1 MPCAAHSLNLI
12 GVCAVESCVEATN
25 FFSLVQ
31 KLFTFFSASTSRWR
45 ILVQYLEG
53 EKRVLKCL
61 SDTRW
66 SARAEAT
73 KALSEGYDNI
83 RAALLHI
90 VQDPEQRADT
100 QQEANGLH
108 ISLSYLDTV
117 FMAVFWN
124 IILERF
130 NRVSMALQSAEIELG
145 TAVKLL
151 QLLQDFVSEL
161 RGNFDAIEMRAKQIK
176 KDPSAKYK
184 DAEKRIRKLKT
195 QFSDESNFISMISFA
210 SKCSFQ
216 YWKNCHRP

>member
-1 MPCAAHSLNLI
+1 MWKQHI
-12 GVCAVESCVEATN
+12 
-25 FFSLVQ
+25 FSAW
-31 KLFTFFSASTSRWR
+31 FRNCSTFFSASTSRWG

-117 FMAVFWN
+117 FMTVFWN
-124 IILERF
+124 IILG
-130 NRVSMALQSAEIELG
+130 SQ
-145 TAVKLL
+145 
-151 QLLQDFVSEL
+151 Q
-161 RGNFDAIEMRAKQIK
+161 KQIDACHSKSIIGHSFFK
-176 KDPSAKYK
+176 KRVPYYRFRVTCINLFCCVQQS
-184 DAEKRIRKLKT
+184 
-195 QFSDESNFISMISFA
+195 
-210 SKCSFQ
+210 
-216 YWKNCHRP
+216 

>member
-1 MPCAAHSLNLI
+1 MFALLNLVWKQQI
-12 GVCAVESCVEATN
+12 SSAWFRNCSP
-25 FFSLVQ
+25 FLLLVQ
-31 KLFTFFSASTSRWR
+31 ADGGYLYN
-45 ILVQYLEG
+45 ILKGKEECSSVCLIRDGQL
-53 EKRVLKCL
+53 VLKL
-61 SDTRW
+61 LI
-66 SARAEAT
+66 
-73 KALSEGYDNI
+73 KGLSEGYDNI
-83 RAALLHI
+83 RVALLHI

-151 QLLQDFVSEL
+151 QSLQDFMSEL
-161 RGNFDAIEMRAKQIK
+161 RGNFDAIEMRAKQ

-184 DAEKRIRKLKT
+184 DAEKRIRKPKT
-195 QFSDESNFISMISFA
+195 QFGDESNGALTLRTQAYDVVRTSA
-210 SKCSFQ
+210 SDLLQNF
-216 YWKNCHRP
+216 

>member
-1 MPCAAHSLNLI
+1 MPCAAHSLHLI

-61 SDTRW
+61 SDTQW

-73 KALSEGYDNI
+73 KALSGYDNI

-108 ISLSYLDTV
+108 IPLSYLDTV

-130 NRVSMALQSAEIELG
+130 NGVSMIWLFKVL
-145 TAVKLL
+145 KL
-151 QLLQDFVSEL
+151 S
-161 RGNFDAIEMRAKQIK
+161 
-176 KDPSAKYK
+176 
-184 DAEKRIRKLKT
+184 
-195 QFSDESNFISMISFA
+195 
-210 SKCSFQ
+210 
-216 YWKNCHRP
+216 